1 MLGVVGEAAC
11 RCLATVWLLPVDP
24 LHLASLLFATYLS
37 SVCSAGTAVR
47 LQPVVDVPLAV
58 TVWVSPSQ
66 KFPLH
71 LLQRTVLE
79 RGDRTPEGCAGG
91 CGAPELNPM
100 GCCTGETVLA

>member
-1 MLGVVGEAAC
+1 MYAEGIEALRGCTLRLPVRGRIGIELGVHLTAKSKLHFHHASALAAQF
-11 RCLATVWLLPVDP
+11 LL
-24 LHLASLLFATYLS
+24 LRT
-37 SVCSAGTAVR
+37 
-47 LQPVVDVPLAV
+47 
-58 TVWVSPSQ
+58 SQ

-91 CGAPELNPM
+91 GGAPELNPV